1 MKTMGMSR
9 FIAMRQLINF
19 LLVLHCFR
27 SYGEHVFMFAISKEN
42 IILGSIYKDNVMH
55 YSTILRDFTFNIFS
69 AIYIYIN
76 IFSYYYYYY

>member
-1 MKTMGMSR
+1 
-9 FIAMRQLINF
+9 
-19 LLVLHCFR
+19 
-27 SYGEHVFMFAISKEN
+27 MFAISKEN